1 MKVRMGVAIGGA
13 SNLTVERY
21 GGVIDDLDRLGFDS
35 VWLPETFLGATF
47 DPLVGLAFAAA
58 RVPRLKLGTHL
69 ILPGRN
75 AFRLARALAE
85 LDHLSGGRLLITAVV
100 GLDDP
105 LERAAQGLP
114 KGDRGI
120 ELGAMVARLRDL
132 WAGAPV
138 DGATLS
144 VRPLQDPLEL
154 WMGGRSPA
162 ALRRAGRLSDG
173 WLSGGQLREVAIAGK
188 ALVEESAAEH
198 GRTISPEH
206 FGTNIAYARQPLPD
220 GVRAAMDDRLP
231 GSAALVP
238 VGRAALRETI
248 AAWVDAGFSKLVLRP
263 AVPPEDWQ
271 DELEALAEDVL
282 DLQT

>member
-13 SNLTVERY
+13 SNLTIEQY
-21 GGVIDDLDRLGFDS
+21 GTVVDDLDRLGFDS
-35 VWLPETFLGATF
+35 VWLPETFLGSTF

-58 RVPRLKLGTHL
+58 RVQRLKLGTHL

-85 LDHLSGGRLLITAVV
+85 LDRLSGGRLLITAVV

-120 ELGAMVARLRDL
+120 DLGAMMSTLRDL
-132 WAGAPV
+132 WAAVPV
-138 DGATLS
+138 NGATLP

-154 WMGGRSPA
+154 WMGGRSQA
-162 ALRRAGRLSDG
+162 ALRRAGRLADG
-173 WLSGGQLREVAIAGK
+173 WLPGGIPLDVAVAGK
-188 ALVEESAAEH
+188 AAVEASAAEH

-206 FGTNIAYARQPLPD
+206 FGTNISYARQPLPD
-220 GVRAAMDDRLP
+220 DVRAALAARLP
-231 GSAALVP
+231 GSEDLVP
-238 VGRAALRETI
+238 VGRQALRDTI

-263 AVPPEDWQ
+263 ATAPDDWHA
-271 DELEALAEDVL
+271 ELEELAGDVV